1 MMAYVG
7 VMQRNDVL
15 SGITIFAVLH
25 SHAPPP
31 SRCPEFF
38 TSATPFQGKC
48 PMHHSCILQVWPC
61 EAVPS
66 VPGSP
71 TRSHVLQP
79 SSQHFFTV
87 CHYFE
92 ASVSTEDDKS
102 LGAKEVV
109 QWWMSNLAT
118 C

>member
-79 SSQHFFTV
+79 SSQHFLQSAIILKHLCRQKTI
-87 CHYFE
+87 
-92 ASVSTEDDKS
+92 S
-102 LGAKEVV
+102 LWV
-109 QWWMSNLAT
+109 QKK
-118 C
+118 